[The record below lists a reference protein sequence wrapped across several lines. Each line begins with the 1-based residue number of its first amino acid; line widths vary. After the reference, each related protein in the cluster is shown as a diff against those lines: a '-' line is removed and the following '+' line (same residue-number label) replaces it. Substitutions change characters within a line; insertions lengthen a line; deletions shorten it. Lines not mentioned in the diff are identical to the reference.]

1 MPYLKFASRK
11 ERDRASDIEINL
23 AYENGGIVHGFI
35 ATIRDDNHGMID
47 FYSKEPYI
55 DIFEKIG
62 IKYEIIPHEQ
72 ISADYAEFLRKKYP
86 EFLDKL

>member
-62 IKYEIIPHEQ
+62 IKYEIIPTSKFQ
-72 ISADYAEFLRKKYP
+72 LTMQNFCARNTQNF
-86 EFLDKL
+86 